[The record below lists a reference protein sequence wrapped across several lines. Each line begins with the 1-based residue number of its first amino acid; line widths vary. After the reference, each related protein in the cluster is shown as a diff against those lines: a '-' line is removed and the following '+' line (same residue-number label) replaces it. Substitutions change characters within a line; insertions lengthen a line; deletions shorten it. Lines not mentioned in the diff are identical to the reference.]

1 MRFGVLLFC
10 VLFLFSCSWNDAQMT
25 TKKTDFFVKLLP
37 TATEESKTE
46 FVEKSS
52 RITAGSTLMLASD
65 WVGQVSVL
73 NVKEGDFVKKW
84 QTLITLKDTI
94 WMYDIR
100 LRQAENALRGQNVA
114 VSNTEV
120 SVDRALTDAQIAFD
134 QAERAYNT
142 LLADVTERKKK
153 AESDYFNSDLS
164 KTGSIA
170 SSNYEKAK
178 LDLEKADIDYKNI
191 LANNTQQLSN
201 IDSSYHV
208 FANDVRKT
216 LEQMVFEADKVLG
229 VTNAYQT
236 SNDTFESFLG
246 ARNSATRTQAETLFY
261 SAQKDLDTVKSK
273 TSVLIKEDN
282 ASSEMNELIAVFSR
296 TRSFIDAMS
305 KMYENTVPG
314 GSSLTQAQIDGW
326 ITQWNWYKSAMQLS
340 ESQFVTFKNQTVTFL
355 NTYKN
360 TEASSLAG
368 INSLKQQLE
377 IAKKNIENG
386 NSDGLIA
393 YNRTLISIDDQ
404 LKDAS
409 LRLEQARNAL
419 DVAKKNKSI
428 ALEQADVS
436 KINAIIWLE
445 QASRDYNK
453 LFITSPVNGTIT
465 RVLASV
471 WQNVNAWSQMVEVVS
486 DDPQIIL
493 DVEWYIAVS
502 LEKWMEI
509 IVISGDSIF
518 TGIVTGISDAANAN
532 LLYTVRI
539 SVPDAVDVIGE
550 SATVRFAIEQTWA
563 LIMPLSSLRIISEQE
578 GEISVL
584 TGSGE
589 IQNVLVK
596 IDSVINE
603 QVKINANIPPHSK
616 IILTDLSNFDS
627 MKHQIKIDMGSP
639 LTASGSKE

>member
-1 MRFGVLLFC
+1 
-10 VLFLFSCSWNDAQMT
+10 
-25 TKKTDFFVKLLP
+25 
-37 TATEESKTE
+37 
-46 FVEKSS
+46 
-52 RITAGSTLMLASD
+52 
-65 WVGQVSVL
+65 
-73 NVKEGDFVKKW
+73 
-84 QTLITLKDTI
+84 
-94 WMYDIR
+94 MYDIR

-170 SSNYEKAK
+170 SSNYEKTK

-326 ITQWNWYKSAMQLS
+326 ITQWN
-340 ESQFVTFKNQTVTFL
+340 
-355 NTYKN
+355 
-360 TEASSLAG
+360 
-368 INSLKQQLE
+368 
-377 IAKKNIENG
+377 
-386 NSDGLIA
+386 
-393 YNRTLISIDDQ
+393 
-404 LKDAS
+404 
-409 LRLEQARNAL
+409 
-419 DVAKKNKSI
+419 
-428 ALEQADVS
+428 
-436 KINAIIWLE
+436 
-445 QASRDYNK
+445 
-453 LFITSPVNGTIT
+453 
-465 RVLASV
+465 
-471 WQNVNAWSQMVEVVS
+471 
-486 DDPQIIL
+486 
-493 DVEWYIAVS
+493 
-502 LEKWMEI
+502 
-509 IVISGDSIF
+509 
-518 TGIVTGISDAANAN
+518 
-532 LLYTVRI
+532 
-539 SVPDAVDVIGE
+539 
-550 SATVRFAIEQTWA
+550 
-563 LIMPLSSLRIISEQE
+563 
-578 GEISVL
+578 
-584 TGSGE
+584 
-589 IQNVLVK
+589 
-596 IDSVINE
+596 
-603 QVKINANIPPHSK
+603 
-616 IILTDLSNFDS
+616 
-627 MKHQIKIDMGSP
+627 
-639 LTASGSKE
+639 

>member
-1 MRFGVLLFC
+1 
-10 VLFLFSCSWNDAQMT
+10 
-25 TKKTDFFVKLLP
+25 
-37 TATEESKTE
+37 
-46 FVEKSS
+46 
-52 RITAGSTLMLASD
+52 
-65 WVGQVSVL
+65 
-73 NVKEGDFVKKW
+73 
-84 QTLITLKDTI
+84 
-94 WMYDIR
+94 MYDIR

-134 QAERAYNT
+134 QAERTYNT
-142 LLADVTERKKK
+142 LLADITERKKK
-153 AESDYFNSDLS
+153 AENDYFNSDLS

-191 LANNTQQLSN
+191 LTNNIQQLSN

-229 VTNAYQT
+229 ISNAYQT

-246 ARNSATRTQAETLFY
+246 ARNSSTRTQAETLFY
-261 SAQKDLDTVKSK
+261 SAQKDLETVKLK
-273 TSVLIKEDN
+273 VNVLIKEEN
-282 ASSEMNELIAVFSR
+282 ASSEMNELISVFSR

-314 GSSLTQAQIDGW
+314 GSSLTQTQIDGW
-326 ITQWNWYKSAMQLS
+326 IAQWNGYKSAMQLS

-393 YNRTLISIDDQ
+393 YNRAIISMDDQ
-404 LKDAS
+404 LKDTS

-419 DVAKKNKSI
+419 EVAKKNKII

-436 KINAIIWLE
+436 KINAII
-445 QASRDYNK
+445 
-453 LFITSPVNGTIT
+453 
-465 RVLASV
+465 
-471 WQNVNAWSQMVEVVS
+471 
-486 DDPQIIL
+486 
-493 DVEWYIAVS
+493 
-502 LEKWMEI
+502 
-509 IVISGDSIF
+509 
-518 TGIVTGISDAANAN
+518 
-532 LLYTVRI
+532 
-539 SVPDAVDVIGE
+539 
-550 SATVRFAIEQTWA
+550 
-563 LIMPLSSLRIISEQE
+563 
-578 GEISVL
+578 
-584 TGSGE
+584 
-589 IQNVLVK
+589 
-596 IDSVINE
+596 
-603 QVKINANIPPHSK
+603 
-616 IILTDLSNFDS
+616 
-627 MKHQIKIDMGSP
+627 
-639 LTASGSKE
+639 

>member
-65 WVGQVSVL
+65 WVGQVSML

-419 DVAKKNKSI
+419 DVAKKNKNI

-465 RVLASV
+465 RVLASI

-509 IVISGDSIF
+509 IVISGDSVF

-627 MKHQIKIDMGSP
+627 MKHQIKVDMGAP

>member
-65 WVGQVSVL
+65 WVGQVSML

-170 SSNYEKAK
+170 SSNYEKTK

-419 DVAKKNKSI
+419 DVAKKNKNI

-465 RVLASV
+465 RVLASI

-509 IVISGDSIF
+509 IVISGDSVF

-627 MKHQIKIDMGSP
+627 MKHQIKVDMGAP

>member
-10 VLFLFSCSWNDAQMT
+10 VLFLFSCSWNDAQTT

-65 WVGQVSVL
+65 WVGQVSML

-419 DVAKKNKSI
+419 DVAKKNKNI

-465 RVLASV
+465 RVLASI

-509 IVISGDSIF
+509 IVISGDSVF

-627 MKHQIKIDMGSP
+627 MKHQIKVDMGAP

>member
-10 VLFLFSCSWNDAQMT
+10 VLFLFSCSWNDAQTT

-65 WVGQVSVL
+65 WVGQVSML

-419 DVAKKNKSI
+419 DVAKKNKNI

-465 RVLASV
+465 RVLASI

-509 IVISGDSIF
+509 IVISGDSVF

-627 MKHQIKIDMGSP
+627 MKHQIKVDMGTP

>member
-10 VLFLFSCSWNDAQMT
+10 VLFLFSCSWNDAQT
-25 TKKTDFFVKLLP
+25 ATKKTDFFVKLLP

-65 WVGQVSVL
+65 WVGQVSML

-419 DVAKKNKSI
+419 DVAKKNKNI

-465 RVLASV
+465 RVLASI

-509 IVISGDSIF
+509 IVISGDSVF

-627 MKHQIKIDMGSP
+627 MKHQIKVDMGAP

>member
-326 ITQWNWYKSAMQLS
+326 ITQWNWYKSSMQLS

-404 LKDAS
+404 LKDSS

-509 IVISGDSIF
+509 IVISGDSVF
-518 TGIVTGISDAANAN
+518 TGIVTGISDVANAN